1 MITKH
6 LHSDRLSL
14 CILACIYIVDLIAD
28 ILTNN
33 YRIESLAIS
42 SIGLV
47 LLPIMFLLYKSS
59 IKHRSIGIAFI
70 IAHSYLILAVSL
82 SSILTK
88 DQSSTSILAHIGD
101 FYGIMAVAV
110 CSSQKAFRFLH
121 NLVLAIVSIIISSVS
136 SGICK
141 NF

>member
-1 MITKH
+1 
-6 LHSDRLSL
+6 
-14 CILACIYIVDLIAD
+14 
-28 ILTNN
+28 
-33 YRIESLAIS
+33 
-42 SIGLV
+42 
-47 LLPIMFLLYKSS
+47 
-59 IKHRSIGIAFI
+59 
-70 IAHSYLILAVSL
+70 LILAVSL